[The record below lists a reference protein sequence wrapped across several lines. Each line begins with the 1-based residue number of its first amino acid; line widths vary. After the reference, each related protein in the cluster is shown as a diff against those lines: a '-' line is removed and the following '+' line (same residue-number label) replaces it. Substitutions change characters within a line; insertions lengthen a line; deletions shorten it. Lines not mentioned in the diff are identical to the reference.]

1 MNNKE
6 YYENL
11 FEGYPD
17 VVTLPEFRCMLG
29 GISDAAAR
37 RLVRE
42 KRVKSYYVNY
52 TYLIP
57 KCWVIEYV
65 LSDDYQ
71 TYKKKLKATI

>member
-1 MNNKE
+1 MNNKD
-6 YYENL
+6 YYDNL

-17 VVTLPEFRCMLG
+17 VVTLPEFRRMLG
-29 GISDAAAR
+29 GISDAAVR
-37 RLVRE
+37 RLVHE

-65 LSDDYQ
+65 MSDDYQ
-71 TYKKKLKATI
+71 KYKKKLKATI

>member
-1 MNNKE
+1 MNNKD

-17 VVTLPEFRCMLG
+17 VVSLPEFRRMLG

-52 TYLIP
+52 TYRIP

-71 TYKKKLKATI
+71 NYKKKLKATI

>member
-1 MNNKE
+1 MNDKE
-6 YYENL
+6 YYERL
-11 FEGYPD
+11 FEDYPD
-17 VVTLPEFRCMLG
+17 VVTLPEFRQMLG
-29 GISDAAAR
+29 GISDAAVR
-37 RLVRE
+37 RLVRK

-71 TYKKKLKATI
+71 KYKKKLKATI